1 MTVSEHLYHQC
12 LQSFE
17 KMHKEDQSLIIF
29 TMIDFLEN
37 HYDSSIVNHL
47 CDEMKGNLVLID
59 AEIGVS
65 ND

>member
-1 MTVSEHLYHQC
+1 MD
-12 LQSFE
+12 
-17 KMHKEDQSLIIF
+17 KDDQSLIIF

-37 HYDSSIVNHL
+37 HYDSAIVEHL

-59 AEIGVS
+59 EEIGVS